1 MRRIILALAATA
13 AMASFAHAQSPSP
26 APAATVPAQTAPAA
40 SSPTA
45 AAPVTMSEVFVT
57 AKPTDVLSYNLVG
70 LSITDPA
77 KATIGEIKDLIIAD
91 GMLSGYVVSVGG
103 FLGMGE
109 KYVVVSPDAVKI
121 VYTEADKKWSASMDT
136 TKEALKSAPEFKY
149 EGRWAS

>member
-13 AMASFAHAQSPSP
+13 AMASFAHAQSASSAPAETAP
-26 APAATVPAQTAPAA
+26 APMAPAA

-45 AAPVTMSEVFVT
+45 TAPVTASEVFVI

-70 LSITDPA
+70 LTITDPA
-77 KATIGEIKDLIIAD
+77 KSTIGEIKDLIISD

-109 KYVVVSPDAVKI
+109 KYVVVSPDAVNI
-121 VYTEADKKWSASMDT
+121 IYSEPDKKWSASMDT